1 MWVAQ
6 SLTAL
11 LTWDRIARLPSK
23 GLLTLLVSL
32 SAVKVPATPI
42 WMATQETL
50 PTAAQAPT
58 TPRPPVLVPVSSS
71 IATSKETAPTHTP
84 MPLTSRVVLPSG
96 PAIPA

>member
-11 LTWDRIARLPSK
+11 LTWDQIARLLSK
-23 GLLTLLVSL
+23 DLLTLLVSP
-32 SAVKVPATPI
+32 SAAAVPAAPI

-58 TPRPPVLVPVSSS
+58 TPRPPALVPVSSS
-71 IATSKETAPTHTP
+71 IAT
-84 MPLTSRVVLPSG
+84 
-96 PAIPA
+96 